1 MRKVTRWH
9 VLSAAFVA
17 ALCVPASGVSAGSG
31 LPAKIGKGEGKLN
44 LIAWEGYTQG
54 QWVKP
59 FQKKTGC
66 IVHAKYAGSSDEMVT
81 LMRQGGGSQY
91 DGVSASGDAS
101 LRLIYGHD
109 VQAVNPK
116 LIPDYKNFIPA
127 LKSPPHNTIK
137 GVHYGISLQ
146 WGPNTLLWNTKKVKP
161 APTSWSAIYSKAYKG
176 KITIPDNPIQIAD
189 AALYL
194 SKAKPSLG
202 IKDPYELNSTQFNAA
217 ISLLKK
223 QKPLIKKYWALA
235 SDEIGLF
242 KSGDAVIGASWPY
255 QTNTLKADKVPVK
268 DLIPKEGATGWA
280 DTWMLSAHAKH
291 PNCAYKWM
299 QWVTTPK
306 VQAQQAVYFGETPA
320 NQLAC
325 PIMNTIQKGS
335 CAAYH
340 ANAPESYFQTIK
352 FWKTPLAQCGNGKN
366 DCVPFQQWVS
376 AWTQN
381 TG

>member
-9 VLSAAFVA
+9 VVLAAFVA
-17 ALCVPASGVSAGSG
+17 ALCVPASGVSAGSA
-31 LPAKIGKGEGKLN
+31 LPTKIGKGEGKLN

-81 LMRQGGGSQY
+81 LMRQGGGSQH

-109 VQAVNPK
+109 VQPVNTK

-217 ISLLKK
+217 ISLLKR

-255 QTNTLKADKVPVK
+255 QTNTLKADKQPVK
-268 DLIPKEGATGWA
+268 DTIPKEGATGWA
-280 DTWMLSAHAKH
+280 DTWMMSAHTKH
-291 PNCAYKWM
+291 PNCMYKWM
-299 QWVTTPK
+299 AWISTPK
-306 VQAQQAVYFGETPA
+306 VQAQQAIYFGETPA
-320 NQLAC
+320 NTKAC
-325 PIMNTIQKGS
+325 TWMNKLSPGS
-335 CAAYH
+335 ASLYH
-340 ANAPESYFQTIK
+340 CGASKKYFNSIK
-352 FWKTPLAQCGNGKN
+352 FWKTPIANCGNGQNNCMDYTKW
-366 DCVPFQQWVS
+366 QQ
-376 AWTQN
+376 AWTQMK
-381 TG
+381 G